1 MEYGLESMQT
11 SVSPDKRR
19 ASLKKKIKKKGFIRI
34 IEAHNGLSALIG
46 QKVKVEQKK
55 ETIEYDGFWE
65 SSLTDTASKGMPDAE
80 IVGHES
86 RLHTIDEILNVTT
99 KPIIVDGDTGGS
111 PSQFEYLVKKLERL
125 GVSAVII
132 EDKVFPKRNSLDPSA
147 KQTLEDPDSFSQK
160 IQRGNDVKISKDFMI
175 IARIESLI
183 AGVGLKDA
191 LSRAEKYIDAGVD
204 GIMIHSK
211 KGDPDDILT
220 FAKEYNKLCKR
231 LGKRPPLVSVPTTY
245 NLITDQE
252 LADHGFNVIIHANHL
267 LRSAHKAMK
276 GAAEIILLNDRNF
289 EAEPFCSSVP
299 EIFKEVGFEWIK
311 SQDKKYSKEQR
322 ISVVIPAAGKDFE
335 FKGIPKALI
344 KIGNKT
350 ILERQLEV
358 IRKVGLRKICVV
370 RGYEGNKINQKDIIY
385 YDNPDFDK
393 KHSLHSLFCAK
404 DSMNEGFVLV
414 YSDILF
420 NENILRSLIDSDNDI
435 VLLVDNSYRYH
446 KHEIDKKLDLAIG
459 KEKKSSHYRTLQPSK
474 MIELAKI
481 GRNISKDDA
490 DFEFIGM
497 AYFSKKGAE
506 ILKKV
511 YYDCKNNAKGKFHD
525 AKSFDKASDIDMI
538 QEIIDRGFIVNAL
551 EVYKGWIEIHR
562 KKDIKIAEKML

>member
-1 MEYGLESMQT
+1 MKNSI
-11 SVSPDKRR
+11 SSDKRR
-19 ASLKKKIKKKGFIRI
+19 ALLKKKIKKKGFIRI
-34 IEAHNGLSALIG
+34 IEVHNGLSALIG
-46 QKVKVEQKK
+46 EKAQVKQKND
-55 ETIEYDGFWE
+55 TIEYDGFWE

-80 IVGHES
+80 IVGYDS

-99 KPIIVDGDTGGS
+99 KPLIVDGDTGGP

-132 EDKVFPKRNSLDPSA
+132 EDKVFPKRNSLDPAA
-147 KQTLEDPDSFSQK
+147 KQTLENPDKFAQK
-160 IQRGNDVKISKDFMI
+160 IQRGNDVKISNDFMI

-183 AGVGLKDA
+183 SGVGLDDA
-191 LSRAEKYIDAGVD
+191 LKRAEKYINAGVD
-204 GIMIHSK
+204 GIMVHSK
-211 KGDPDDILT
+211 KGDPDDVLA

-231 LGKRPPLVSVPTTY
+231 LRKRPPLVSVPTTY
-245 NLITDQE
+245 NLITDQK
-252 LADHGFNVIIHANHL
+252 LADHGFNIIIHANHL
-267 LRSAHKAMK
+267 LRSAHKAMTET
-276 GAAEIILLNDRNF
+276 AETILLNDRNF
-289 EAEPFCSSVP
+289 EAEPNCSSVP

-311 SQDKKYSKEQR
+311 AQDQKYSKEQR
-322 ISVVIPAAGKDFE
+322 ISVIIPAAGKDLE

-344 KIGNKT
+344 KIRNKT

-370 RGYEGNKINQKDIIY
+370 RGYAGDKINQKDIIY

-393 KHSLHSLFCAK
+393 KYSLHSLFCAR
-404 DSMNEGFVLV
+404 DSMEEGFVLV

-446 KHEIDKKLDLAIG
+446 KHEIDKKLDLVIS

-474 MIELAKI
+474 MIKVTKI
-481 GRNISKDDA
+481 GRNICKDDA

-506 ILKKV
+506 ILKKI
-511 YYDCKNNAKGKFHD
+511 YDDCKNNVKGKFHD
-525 AKSFDKASDIDMI
+525 AKSHCRSLTSSNLYHS
-538 QEIIDRGFIVNAL
+538 QEL
-551 EVYKGWIEIHR
+551 QPY
-562 KKDIKIAEKML
+562 LSP